1 MRNQLRL
8 INDIVTK
15 IRLRLEKSRRVTR
28 VALWRTRRWSKRVS
42 RFALKTL
49 RMRRALLWHRV
60 YYLRHRLLI
69 WIARRGAVAAPILLL
84 SVIVISAFWISKL
97 TDGLQSAFPTEER
110 LQILRSL
117 FLAIGGALLGATAIV
132 SSLVLFSMQVNVERM
147 PHGLFRRLSADRR
160 LLSAFA
166 AAFLLAILIA
176 TLSVV
181 PDRTWI
187 GVATFGAAWATAL
200 VLILFLYAYR
210 RALVL
215 INPLRQ
221 LGIVVSRTRREF
233 QAWVRRANRAAP
245 LLADSSP
252 PSRPNDP
259 FAPKHDL
266 TRVAYFQ
273 ANAYWTDG
281 AKQAV
286 RYAISFAR
294 RFAEQGDHEV
304 SAAAMNAIIAIN
316 AAYVEAK
323 GKTFFTYQFMFDNPL
338 TSDGFIND
346 TLEHLRQ
353 TARVGVSRG
362 DEQQIEQALRA
373 FAALVRVYA
382 AIDYASLGASK
393 THAHLAAGYLTG
405 EVERLVPHNI
415 PDVLMEGV
423 RLMGQS
429 ADILL
434 AAEGP
439 DGIRT
444 LVQKIGIIGCCGIA
458 KKDYRPVTSTS
469 VEQLSRLTFDLL
481 RTRSRE
487 IKFAAQEIRSSMS
500 FLAKLFLAVPDT
512 PLSNTHSTF
521 LGPYYSTTST
531 EALPARLA
539 ALANA
544 VAGAEANDENAQQV
558 ISNLEG
564 WADGMYQSE
573 KELLL
578 ESIKRKSQFTFDI
591 VHWIS
596 QVTTILLAASNAPA
610 CSAHN
615 QNELR
620 KHALWLISVLSF
632 VPDDIET
639 VKFIETFSMT
649 ETLFNAA
656 LDAHNRD
663 CPDIAADI
671 AGLLISWMFRGGQH
685 HSGWA
690 ILERSTYGLA
700 VLALL
705 EQSQLTVEKL
715 KAEITKRLAAGG
727 LPDQEVRDHAAREIR
742 GRAATLYRE
751 GHWSSSI
758 ERSMAAVD
766 HGKLEPLLHELAD
779 LLSPGTAGQAASHL
793 LF

>member
-1 MRNQLRL
+1 M
-8 INDIVTK
+8 
-15 IRLRLEKSRRVTR
+15 
-28 VALWRTRRWSKRVS
+28 
-42 RFALKTL
+42 KTL
-49 RMRRALLWHRV
+49 RTRRALLWHRV

-69 WIARRGAVAAPILLL
+69 WIARRGAVAASILLL
-84 SVIVISAFWISKL
+84 SLIVISAFWIPKL
-97 TDGLQSAFPTEER
+97 TDDLQAAFPTEER
-110 LQILRSL
+110 LQGLRSL

-166 AAFLLAILIA
+166 AAFLLAIFIA

-187 GVATFGAAWATAL
+187 GVATFAAAWATGL

-221 LGIVVSRTRREF
+221 LGIVVARTRREF
-233 QAWVRRANRAAP
+233 QAWVRRADRAAP

-252 PSRPNDP
+252 PSRSNDP

-273 ANAYWTDG
+273 ANAHWTEG

-286 RYAISFAR
+286 RYVISFAR

-338 TSDGFIND
+338 TSDSFVND

-353 TARVGVSRG
+353 TARVAVSRG
-362 DEQQIEQALRA
+362 DEQQIEQAFRA

-405 EVERLVPHNI
+405 EVERIVAHNM

-423 RLMGQS
+423 RLVGQC

-434 AAEGP
+434 ATEGP
-439 DGIRT
+439 EGIRT

-458 KKDYRPVTSTS
+458 KEDYRPVTSTS
-469 VEQLSRLTFDLL
+469 VEQLARMSFDLL

-487 IKFAAQEIRSSMS
+487 LKFVAEEIRSSMS

-512 PLSNTHSTF
+512 PLSRTHSTF
-521 LGPYYSTTST
+521 LGPYYSASST
-531 EALPARLA
+531 EALPARLVT
-539 ALANA
+539 LANA
-544 VAGAEANDENAQQV
+544 VVGAEANDENARQV
-558 ISNLEG
+558 IANLED
-564 WADGMYQSE
+564 WADGIYRTE

-578 ESIKRKSQFTFDI
+578 EAIKRRSQFTFDMI
-591 VHWIS
+591 HWIS
-596 QVTTILLAASNAPA
+596 QVTTILLAVSNAKA
-610 CSAHN
+610 CSEHD
-615 QNELR
+615 QEELR

-639 VKFIETFSMT
+639 VKFVETFRMT
-649 ETLFNAA
+649 ETLFDAA
-656 LDAHNRD
+656 VDAHNRD
-663 CPDIAADI
+663 CPEIAADI
-671 AGLLISWMFRGGQH
+671 AGLLISWTFSGGQY

-690 ILERSTYGLA
+690 ILERSMYGLS

-705 EQSQLTVEKL
+705 EQTDFSVGKL
-715 KAEITKRLAAGG
+715 KAEISKRLAAGG

-758 ERSMAAVD
+758 ERGMARVD
-766 HGKLEPLLHELAD
+766 HEKLKPLLEELAD
-779 LLSPGTAGQAASHL
+779 LISPGTAGQAASQH
-793 LF
+793 FF

>member
-1 MRNQLRL
+1 MGRQS
-8 INDIVTK
+8 IFVTK
-15 IRLRLEKSRRVTR
+15 AANLLKQCARRARLRFRRSRRQGKKV
-28 VALWRTRRWSKRVS
+28 WRS
-42 RFALKTL
+42 FANFL
-49 RMRRALLWHRV
+49 RAWRALIWQKL
-60 YYLRHRLLI
+60 YYLRYRI
-69 WIARRGAVAAPILLL
+69 QRWIALRGGIAASILLL
-84 SVIVISAFWISKL
+84 SLIVASALFIPRL
-97 TDGLQSAFPTEER
+97 NDELQAAFPTEER
-110 LQILRSL
+110 IRGLGAL
-117 FLAIGGALLGATAIV
+117 FLAVGAALFGATAIV

-166 AAFLLAILIA
+166 AAFFLAVFISVLSLI
-176 TLSVV
+176 

-187 GVATFGAAWATAL
+187 GAATFAAAWGMAL
-200 VLILFLYAYR
+200 ALILFLYAYR

-215 INPLRQ
+215 INPVRQ
-221 LGIVVSRTRREF
+221 LGLVVARTRREF
-233 QAWVRRANRAAP
+233 QAWVRRANRAVP
-245 LLADSSP
+245 LLAASSP

-259 FAPKHDL
+259 FAPKHDVA
-266 TRVAYFQ
+266 RVAYFQ
-273 ANAYWTDG
+273 ANAHWTDG

-286 RYAISFAR
+286 RHAISFAR
-294 RFAEQGDHEV
+294 RFAEHGDHEV
-304 SAAAMNAIIAIN
+304 SGAAMNAVIAIN

-323 GKTFFTYQFMFDNPL
+323 GKTFFTHQFMLDNPF
-338 TSDGFIND
+338 TSDSFIND

-353 TARVGVSRG
+353 TARVAVSRG
-362 DEQQIEQALRA
+362 DEQQIEQTLRA

-405 EVERLVPHNI
+405 EVERIVPHNM

-423 RLMGQS
+423 RLMGQC
-429 ADILL
+429 ADLLL

-444 LVQKIGIIGCCGIA
+444 LVQKIGVIGCCGIA
-458 KKDYRPVTSTS
+458 KEDYRPVTSTS
-469 VEQLSRLTFDLL
+469 VEQLARLSFDLL

-487 IKFAAQEIRSSMS
+487 VKFVAGEIRSSMS

-512 PLSNTHSTF
+512 SLSRTHSTF
-521 LGPYYSTTST
+521 LGPYYSVTST
-531 EALPARLA
+531 EALPARLV

-544 VAGAEANDENAQQV
+544 IAGAEANDENARQV
-558 ISNLEG
+558 IANLED
-564 WADGMYQSE
+564 WADGMYQTE

-578 ESIKRKSQFTFDI
+578 ESIKRRSQFTFDMI
-591 VHWIS
+591 HWIS
-596 QVTTILLAASNAPA
+596 QVTTILLAVSNTPA
-610 CSAHN
+610 CSEHN
-615 QNELR
+615 REELR

-639 VKFIETFSMT
+639 VKFVETFSMT
-649 ETLFNAA
+649 ETLFDSAV
-656 LDAHNRD
+656 DAHNRD

-671 AGLLISWMFRGGQH
+671 AGLLISWMFRGGQY

-690 ILERSTYGLA
+690 ILERSMYGLA

-705 EQSQLTVEKL
+705 DESGLVVGKL
-715 KAEITKRLAAGG
+715 RPEISKRLAAGG

-758 ERSMAAVD
+758 ERGMARVD
-766 HGKLEPLLHELAD
+766 HVKLKPLLEELAD
-779 LLSPGTAGQAASHL
+779 LISPGTAGQAASQH
-793 LF
+793 FF